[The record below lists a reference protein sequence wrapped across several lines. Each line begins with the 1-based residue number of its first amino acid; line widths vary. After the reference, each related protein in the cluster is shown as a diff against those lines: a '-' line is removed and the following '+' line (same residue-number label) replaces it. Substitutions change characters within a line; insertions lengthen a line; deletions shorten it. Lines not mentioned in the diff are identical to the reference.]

1 MLVDGK
7 VVVEEKVYLTQVQ
20 LKVKE
25 YNLIQLALWTLKN
38 QVNEE
43 MSKTNDLTDIN
54 ELYVYA
60 QEITDLKYDLQEA
73 FAVDM
78 DVPLKF

>member
-1 MLVDGK
+1 MLVQGK
-7 VVVEEKVYLTQVQ
+7 LVVEEKVYLTEVQ

-38 QVNEE
+38 QVNDQ
-43 MSKTNDLTDIN
+43 MSKSDNQADIN

-60 QEITDLKYDLQEA
+60 QEITELKHDLQEA

-78 DVPLKF
+78 PLTF

>member
-1 MLVDGK
+1 MLVQGK
-7 VVVEEKVYLTQVQ
+7 LVVKDSVYLTEVQ
-20 LKVKE
+20 LEVKE

-43 MSKTNDLTDIN
+43 MSKANNQADIN

-60 QEITDLKYDLQEA
+60 QEITELKHDLQEA

-78 DVPLKF
+78 PLTF